1 MLTTDDGPLE
11 THVLSSLLC
20 PLLPIF
26 RLFIPRCQDTQ
37 GGGHL
42 WSLGERG
49 AGPPGPTCPVPC
61 LEQSRLVESSTLGQA
76 WLTHTALTHWEQRTE
91 LSVCLAPPIHHH
103 VSSSVQRH
111 RDSVI
116 LTSSLSEHS
125 VKTASVSRGQHPGA
139 ISRPFSLTDM

>member
-1 MLTTDDGPLE
+1 MMAPLRLT
-11 THVLSSLLC
+11 SC
-20 PLLPIF
+20 PLSCVLCSLYLDSSFPDV
-26 RLFIPRCQDTQ
+26 RTHR
-37 GGGHL
+37 GGHL

>member
-20 PLLPIF
+20 PLLLYLDSSFPDV
-26 RLFIPRCQDTQ
+26 RTQ